1 MKKVKKMAIGGVG
14 SALGAAAAKAI
25 AAKKPMGLGEG
36 IARAAGVPVG
46 KTVNAPATI
55 QPIGGMRPP
64 GQGTTG
70 GPLVKPFFPPGVKL
84 PPDSGMGS
92 PRPSG
97 TGAPSNTM
105 QQLQSVLKGS
115 PTKPGMTTLASGQVV
130 PTAQYN
136 ALRKLGGFGMKKGG
150 KVSSASKRADG
161 IATKGKTKGKIV

>member
-25 AAKKPMGLGEG
+25 GAKKLMGLGEG

-46 KTVNAPATI
+46 KRVNAPATI

-70 GPLVKPFFPPGVKL
+70 GPLVKPLPPGVKL

-97 TGAPSNTM
+97 TRAPSNTM
-105 QQLQSVLKGS
+105 QQLKSVLKGS
-115 PTKPGMTTLASGQVV
+115 PTNGK
-130 PTAQYN
+130 Y
-136 ALRKLGGFGMKKGG
+136 MKKGG

-161 IATKGKTKGKIV
+161 CAVKGKTKGKIV